1 MATNLTDGDGYL
13 WDIQNNG
20 TISDGSSDAFDGGL
34 NLQINGA
41 YFPITTQTTEFG
53 GRQVVMS
60 STIGVFDVTRKVYV
74 PADDGWARYL
84 ETITNTSGTAQ
95 TFTLTISS
103 NSGNDGNFNIVGT
116 SSGDTTFSTAD
127 TWIANDDIAG
137 AGDPAVLHLFGD
149 GTLAPTSA
157 TTSSDT
163 ITYSYTF
170 TLNPG
175 ETVSFLHF
183 VSQQGDLA
191 SLQTVIPGLEALSPE
206 ALAGLTAQELALIA
220 NFTGATDPQP
230 PVIVSPDT
238 VSVLEFSTNATTISA
253 FDINGDAVT
262 YAITGGADAADF
274 NIDPNTGRL
283 RSSPRPICR
292 VRTTPTAT
300 ISMWSK

>member
-20 TISDGSSDAFDGGL
+20 TIFDGTSNAFDNGL
-34 NLQINGA
+34 SLRINGSF
-41 YFPITTQTTEFG
+41 FPATTQTTELG

-60 STIGVFDVTRKVYV
+60 STISVFDVTRKVYV
-74 PADDGWARYL
+74 PADDGWSRYL
-84 ETITNTSGTAQ
+84 ETITNTSGTAE
-95 TFTLTISS
+95 TFTVTIST
-103 NSGNDGNFNIVGT
+103 NSGNNSNFNVVDT

-127 TWIANDDIAG
+127 SWIVNDDSPG
-137 AGDPAVLHLFGD
+137 TGNPAVLHLFGD
-149 GTLAPTSA
+149 GTLAPTTA
-157 TTSSDT
+157 TTSGDT

-191 SLQTVIPGLEALSPE
+191 GLQAIIPGLEALSPE
-206 ALAGLTAQELALIA
+206 ALAGLTAQERALIA

-230 PVIVSPDT
+230 PVIMSPDT
-238 VSVLEFSTNATTISA
+238 VSVLEFSTNATIVNA
-253 FDINGDAVT
+253 VDGDGDPVT

-274 NIDPNTGRL
+274 NIDPNTVIL
-283 RSSPRPICR
+283 PH
-292 VRTTPTAT
+292 
-300 ISMWSK
+300 